1 MTFVFL
7 LAINMWM
14 LIYKDI
20 CFLACMLLYGL
31 SVPRMLTPQAKKQA
45 IRISNREIGERSK
58 IC

>member
-7 LAINMWM
+7 PLFDMCL

-31 SVPRMLTPQAKKQA
+31 AVPRMLTPQAKKQA

>member
-1 MTFVFL
+1 MTCVFL
-7 LAINMWM
+7 FACNMRM

-31 SVPRMLTPQAKKQA
+31 AVPRMLTPQAKKQA

-58 IC
+58 VC